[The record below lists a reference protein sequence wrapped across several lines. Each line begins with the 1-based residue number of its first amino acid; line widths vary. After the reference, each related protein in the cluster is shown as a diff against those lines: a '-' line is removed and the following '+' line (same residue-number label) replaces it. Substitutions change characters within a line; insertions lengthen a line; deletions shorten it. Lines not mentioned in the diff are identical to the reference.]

1 MQQQAML
8 LAALAVT
15 VMSVAPQVERPL
27 VAPQTAA
34 AEDEKVLGDVT
45 LSGADPAPGNDDT
58 AALQRA
64 LANCS
69 GTGGQVYFPP
79 GTYTVSQPV
88 PAGWHPQMGPELNA
102 QSIPLLPVPSHC
114 TVFGAGS
121 SSIVRF
127 ADSVN
132 RAAFFRMFGTC
143 SDHADGCGRCYNA
156 SSTATRPMGGV
167 PAADCNGQVGKGG
180 PPGHDWPNCNF
191 TCPRAA
197 SVQNVTIQDLYL
209 WGSTNFTTYYPT
221 PASPVGTAGF
231 REHGAAVYFYQGD
244 PTQVRQRLFLRQCI
258 DLPTNDQFTKTGL
271 GQT

>member
-88 PAGWHPQMGPELNA
+88 PAGWHPQMGPELQPQLA
-102 QSIPLLPVPSHC
+102 CL
-114 TVFGAGS
+114 
-121 SSIVRF
+121 
-127 ADSVN
+127 
-132 RAAFFRMFGTC
+132 
-143 SDHADGCGRCYNA
+143 
-156 SSTATRPMGGV
+156 
-167 PAADCNGQVGKGG
+167 
-180 PPGHDWPNCNF
+180 
-191 TCPRAA
+191 
-197 SVQNVTIQDLYL
+197 
-209 WGSTNFTTYYPT
+209 
-221 PASPVGTAGF
+221 
-231 REHGAAVYFYQGD
+231 
-244 PTQVRQRLFLRQCI
+244 
-258 DLPTNDQFTKTGL
+258 
-271 GQT
+271 